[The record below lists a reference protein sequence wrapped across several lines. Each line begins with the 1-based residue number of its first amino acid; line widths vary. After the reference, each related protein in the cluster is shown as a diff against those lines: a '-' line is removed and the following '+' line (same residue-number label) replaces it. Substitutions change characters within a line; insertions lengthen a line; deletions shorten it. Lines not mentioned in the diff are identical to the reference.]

1 MKRYE
6 YERVLYEGV
15 LCSKVEAHREVI
27 DRRAAEG
34 WRYVDHIT
42 VHVTNGFTVA
52 IDLIFEKDA
61 EEE

>member
-6 YERVLYEGV
+6 YVRVYYEGV
-15 LCSKVEAHREVI
+15 VASKLEEHRAVI

-42 VHVTNGFTVA
+42 VHETDGCVAA

-61 EEE
+61 EEK